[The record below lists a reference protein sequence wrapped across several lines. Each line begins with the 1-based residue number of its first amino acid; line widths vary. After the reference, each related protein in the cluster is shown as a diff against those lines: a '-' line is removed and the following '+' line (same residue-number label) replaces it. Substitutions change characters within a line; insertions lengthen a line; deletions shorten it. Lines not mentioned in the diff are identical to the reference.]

1 MDLQT
6 IDATT
11 VLLAAGAALTL
22 VIIITLGI
30 KIAGCIFTL
39 MLIFLPSTEVTS
51 LQRTVLAVLFL
62 LTGAAKMIGYYSNDL
77 YRLAFQFD
85 FAIGILCALLAG
97 LLAFLPQRVLPTLP
111 VLLSVYVILDAL
123 LKLQIAMDARRFGM
137 ESWIAIL
144 CSSLLLGFG
153 GLFALSALYSSF
165 LTPSVAIGI
174 ALGLDGLQ
182 NAWITMHTVRVR
194 ARKKNLSEKFGL
206 ENHEEDPD

>member
-1 MDLQT
+1 M
-6 IDATT
+6 
-11 VLLAAGAALTL
+11 
-22 VIIITLGI
+22 
-30 KIAGCIFTL
+30 
-39 MLIFLPSTEVTS
+39 
-51 LQRTVLAVLFL
+51 
-62 LTGAAKMIGYYSNDL
+62 
-77 YRLAFQFD
+77 
-85 FAIGILCALLAG
+85 
-97 LLAFLPQRVLPTLP
+97 AFLPQRVLPTLP

-144 CSSLLLGFG
+144 CSSLLLGLG

>member
-1 MDLQT
+1 MKQNDNL
-6 IDATT
+6 
-11 VLLAAGAALTL
+11 VKLAKITNTAASFLIFLAG
-22 VIIITLGI
+22 
-30 KIAGCIFTL
+30 L

-111 VLLSVYVILDAL
+111 VLLSVCVILDAL

-144 CSSLLLGFG
+144 SVPPCCS
-153 GLFALSALYSSF
+153 ASAACSPFRRCIPASSRR
-165 LTPSVAIGI
+165 PSPSASRWGSMVCRMPGSPCTRCAS
-174 ALGLDGLQ
+174 A
-182 NAWITMHTVRVR
+182 H
-194 ARKKNLSEKFGL
+194 ARKNLSEKVWTG
-206 ENHEEDPD
+206 ES

>member
-1 MDLQT
+1 MKQNDNL
-6 IDATT
+6 
-11 VLLAAGAALTL
+11 VKLAKITNTAASFLIFLAG
-22 VIIITLGI
+22 
-30 KIAGCIFTL
+30 L

-62 LTGAAKMIGYYSNDL
+62 LTGAAKMIGYDL

-144 CSSLLLGFG
+144 CSSLLLGLG

>member
-1 MDLQT
+1 MKQNDNL
-6 IDATT
+6 
-11 VLLAAGAALTL
+11 VKLAKITNTAASFLIFLAG
-22 VIIITLGI
+22 
-30 KIAGCIFTL
+30 L

-123 LKLQIAMDARRFGM
+123 LKLQIAMDARRFGAVFQLPHAVRRHWHRAGARWSAECM
-137 ESWIAIL
+137 DHHAHGARPRPQKKPFRKVWAGES
-144 CSSLLLGFG
+144 
-153 GLFALSALYSSF
+153 
-165 LTPSVAIGI
+165 
-174 ALGLDGLQ
+174 
-182 NAWITMHTVRVR
+182 
-194 ARKKNLSEKFGL
+194 
-206 ENHEEDPD
+206 